1 MNSKYK
7 IMIVNLLIAVAISM
21 VVNFS
26 YILSMLMQE
35 SRDRDS
41 HRIASDEQLP
51 TREGVLVIAPDGY
64 GYIVSADT
72 SAVATDSIYAPS
84 SRIWRYRLKS
94 GQRISATVAPPTREG
109 AHPVMMMVKTVDGQE
124 FDYGEL
130 FNRPSDTV
138 IFIFQFCFYIVL
150 AFLLLSIITA
160 RNSKSAS
167 LKSYVV
173 RFLYCSAI
181 TLGMYFL
188 TPVVAR
194 SGEMM
199 PIFNRAPYL
208 IDPMEILK
216 CSFTLVVAMLYGRT
230 FQLIMLRQEIALEN
244 EHLKNENLM
253 ARYTMLVNQINPH
266 FLFNSLNSL
275 SMLVREDKKESALTY
290 IERLSYTFRY
300 IIRNEQHKLLPL
312 SSEMEFLDAYKY
324 LLEIRYADKLFFD
337 IDIKENK
344 LGMCLPALSVQP
356 LIENAVKHNSITRG
370 NPFRISIATEGDY
383 LVISNPI
390 RPKME
395 PENSTGIGLKNL
407 SSRYKLLTDKNIEI
421 IDDGQRYTV
430 RLPLSQA
437 ACNRP

>member
-7 IMIVNLLIAVAISM
+7 IMIINLLIAVAISM

-26 YILSMLMQE
+26 YILSMLMEE
-35 SRDRDS
+35 SRERDN

-51 TREGVLVIAPDGY
+51 MREGVLVTHPDGY

-72 SAVATDSIYAPS
+72 ADSVYAPA
-84 SRIWRYRLKS
+84 SRIWRYGLKS
-94 GQRISATVAPPTREG
+94 GQKLSVTVAPPWHENGR
-109 AHPVMMMVKTVDGQE
+109 PVMMMVQTVDGEE

-138 IFIFQFCFYIVL
+138 IFIFQLCFYIVL
-150 AFLLLSIITA
+150 AFILLSIITA
-160 RNSKSAS
+160 RSSKGSS
-167 LKSYVV
+167 LKSYVM
-173 RFLYCSAI
+173 RFMYCTAI

-188 TPVVAR
+188 APVVAR
-194 SGEMM
+194 TGEVM
-199 PIFNRAPYL
+199 PIFGRTQFL

-230 FQLIMLRQEIALEN
+230 FQLITLRQEIVLEN

-300 IIRNEQHKLLPL
+300 IIRNEQHRLLPL

-337 IDIKENK
+337 IDIDHDK
-344 LGMCLPALSVQP
+344 LGMSLPALSVQP

-370 NPFRISIATEGDY
+370 NPLRISISTENDF

-395 PENSTGIGLKNL
+395 PENGTGIGLKNL
-407 SSRYKLLTDKNIEI
+407 SSRYKLLTGKNIEI
-421 IDDGQRYTV
+421 VDDGQKFTV
-430 RLPLSQA
+430 RLPLSQNA
-437 ACNRP
+437 

>member
-7 IMIVNLLIAVAISM
+7 IMIINLLIAVAISM

-26 YILSMLMQE
+26 YILSMLMEE
-35 SRDRDS
+35 SRERDN

-51 TREGVLVIAPDGY
+51 MREGVLVTHPDGY

-72 SAVATDSIYAPS
+72 ADSVYAPA
-84 SRIWRYRLKS
+84 SRVWRYGLKS
-94 GQRISATVAPPTREG
+94 GQRLSVTVAPPWHENG
-109 AHPVMMMVKTVDGQE
+109 HPVMMMVQTVDGEE

-138 IFIFQFCFYIVL
+138 IFIFQLCFYIVL
-150 AFLLLSIITA
+150 AFILLSIITA
-160 RNSKSAS
+160 KSAKGSS
-167 LKSYVV
+167 LKSYVM
-173 RFLYCSAI
+173 RFMYCTAI

-188 TPVVAR
+188 APVVAR
-194 SGEMM
+194 TGEVM
-199 PIFNRAPYL
+199 PIFGRTQFL

-230 FQLIMLRQEIALEN
+230 FQLITLRQEIVLEN

-300 IIRNEQHKLLPL
+300 IIRNEQHRLLPL

-337 IDIKENK
+337 IDIDNDK
-344 LGMCLPALSVQP
+344 LGMSLPALSVQP
-356 LIENAVKHNSITRG
+356 LIENAVKHNSITRS
-370 NPFRISIATEGDY
+370 NPLRISISTENDF

-395 PENSTGIGLKNL
+395 PENGTGIGLKNL
-407 SSRYKLLTDKNIEI
+407 SSRYKLLTGKNIEI
-421 IDDGQRYTV
+421 VDDGQKFTV
-430 RLPLSQA
+430 RLPLSQNA
-437 ACNRP
+437 